1 MLPGDWMKTACI
13 ILGMLVILSI
23 SAGCVSGYQN
33 TAIRIT
39 SMDISDITPIPV
51 GSFDTYTINFR
62 VENPTN
68 VTFENVRAQIV
79 LIPSTTY
86 CHQQTTNLEFPEFY
100 PNQKKNEQISF
111 AEIGGLDCSYTY
123 RYTVTSDNIL

>member
-1 MLPGDWMKTACI
+1 MQPGDRMKTACV

-39 SMDISDITPIPV
+39 SMDISDIITIPV
-51 GSFDTYTINFR
+51 GSFDTYTTNFR

-68 VTFENVRAQIV
+68 VTFENVKAQIV
-79 LIPSTTY
+79 LIPSMTY
-86 CHQQTTNLEFPEFY
+86 CHQQVTNLEFPVFY
-100 PNQKKNEQISF
+100 PHEKKNEQISF
-111 AEIGGLDCSYTY
+111 SEIGGLDCAYTY